1 MNHSSKC
8 DIRGKSVLVT
18 GGAGFI
24 GSHLVSRLVEGGATR
39 VIVLDSLRYGDPANL
54 STLSDAVQLVPF
66 TLGTDSSQKLKE
78 VLQGIDYVFHLA
90 AEKHNQ
96 SKETPYQVIRANI
109 DGSLALFESAAAAGV
124 KKLVYTSSLYAYGR
138 MDSPRFEELEVP
150 HPKTIYGISKLAGE
164 YLCDYIGQQSGLACN
179 VLRYLFIYGPKQFA
193 GMGYKSVIVKNFERI
208 INGESPIVYGDG
220 LQTLDYVFV
229 DDAVDATLLAL
240 NDGCKGEV
248 FNVATG
254 NGVTVKQ
261 LIETMLRVA
270 DSDLKISYAEADWT
284 AGTVRV
290 GSGQK
295 AAKMLGWQPKV
306 SLEDGLRR
314 TYNWMKGLRKS

>member
-1 MNHSSKC
+1 
-8 DIRGKSVLVT
+8 
-18 GGAGFI
+18 
-24 GSHLVSRLVEGGATR
+24 
-39 VIVLDSLRYGDPANL
+39 
-54 STLSDAVQLVPF
+54 
-66 TLGTDSSQKLKE
+66 
-78 VLQGIDYVFHLA
+78 
-90 AEKHNQ
+90 
-96 SKETPYQVIRANI
+96 
-109 DGSLALFESAAAAGV
+109 
-124 KKLVYTSSLYAYGR
+124 
-138 MDSPRFEELEVP
+138 
-150 HPKTIYGISKLAGE
+150 
-164 YLCDYIGQQSGLACN
+164 
-179 VLRYLFIYGPKQFA
+179 
-193 GMGYKSVIVKNFERI
+193 MGYKSVIVKNFERI